1 MEEFCGEVW
10 KAREG
15 GRSGK
20 VEVLGCWGLAVL
32 INYVLCSGLLLIG
45 KKGLQVILLYIMQQD
60 THPTAIQSKPDSMQS
75 APPCNLSICLIR
87 REIPAYY

>member
-15 GRSGK
+15 FR
-20 VEVLGCWGLAVL
+20 VLGSVL
-32 INYVLCSGLLLIG
+32 IMSLCSGLLLIG

-60 THPTAIQSKPDSMQS
+60 THPTAIESKPYSMQ
-75 APPCNLSICLIR
+75 
-87 REIPAYY
+87 